1 MFETFI
7 ATLNPMIT
15 MFLFVF
21 IGFAVSKCN
30 VTPENTG
37 IVLSKVENY
46 IFMPAQVFVTF
57 MTYCTVE
64 SLTANYRFTLFSI
77 LCIIISLLMGYPL
90 SYLLDRDGK
99 NRGIYRYALVFA
111 NYGYLG
117 NSVVPQI
124 LGQQYLYPYLLFTL
138 PINMMAYLW
147 GIGQMM
153 PAGAAKTNPFKRL
166 LNPVIIALFA
176 GAIVGLTGAGKLLPA
191 FVVGTLNDLSACM
204 GPVAMILTGFI
215 IGGYDWQE
223 LLQDRK
229 VYIMTFLRLTVLPA
243 ILLAVAYLLG
253 ADHAVLTMILIAFGA
268 ALGMNTVI
276 FTAAYGGDTKPGAS
290 MAMVSHVGAVITV
303 PLMYALLTQ
312 ITGG

>member
-1 MFETFI
+1 MIDTFI

-21 IGFAVSKCN
+21 IGFLVSKCN
-30 VTPENTG
+30 VAPKNTG

-77 LCIIISLLMGYPL
+77 LCIAISLLMGYPL
-90 SYLLDRDGK
+90 SYLLCRDGK

-124 LGQQYLYPYLLFTL
+124 LGQEYLYPYLLFTL
-138 PINMMAYLW
+138 PINLTAYLW
-147 GIGQMM
+147 GMGQMM
-153 PAGAAKTNPFKRL
+153 PAGVEKTNPLKRL
-166 LNPVIIALFA
+166 LNPVIIALLS
-176 GAIVGLTGAGKLLPA
+176 GAVVGLTGIGKFLPS

-204 GPVAMILTGFI
+204 GPLAMILTGFI
-215 IGGYDWQE
+215 IGGYDWKE
-223 LLQDRK
+223 LLQDKK
-229 VYIMTFLRLTVLPA
+229 VYVMTFLRLTVLPA
-243 ILLAVAYLLG
+243 ILVAVVYFLG
-253 ADHAVLTMILIAFGA
+253 GDHQVLTMVLIAFGA

-290 MAMVSHVGAVITV
+290 MAMISHVGAVITV

-312 ITGG
+312 LTGG

>member
-1 MFETFI
+1 
-7 ATLNPMIT
+7 MIT

-30 VTPENTG
+30 VTPKNTG

-64 SLTANYRFTLFSI
+64 SLAANYRFTLFSI
-77 LCIIISLLMGYPL
+77 LCIGISLLMGYPL
-90 SYLLDRDGK
+90 SYLLDREGK

-153 PAGAAKTNPFKRL
+153 PAGAAKINPLKRL

-191 FVVGTLNDLSACM
+191 FVVGTLKDLSACM

-215 IGGYDWQE
+215 IGGYDWKE

-243 ILLAVAYLLG
+243 VLLAVGYLLG

-268 ALGMNTVI
+268 ALGMNTVV

-290 MAMVSHVGAVITV
+290 MAMVSHVGAVLTV
-303 PLMYALLTQ
+303 PLMYALLMQ